1 MPTMCNNPY
10 KRSVQTSDLNAAES
24 LLFLTASITPK
35 KRSIVSVGTPSSII
49 PKRRSHTSLLPSP
62 TTNIVHAGPTYV
74 DRNNITFSTPT
85 PTINNKMAPVSHSP
99 FSRGTTPFS
108 FVTTAPCLRRM
119 INDFKSSVVDNRG
132 RGSNFPQ
139 NAIDSILA
147 ADSVPCNITS
157 LRAVPHV
164 GKVLVQK
171 HGPKIL
177 SICKQYLSDLSKWQS
192 QQTSNVLSDEFFG
205 ATNASNVDKHI
216 GKIGPDTFL
225 DFLRPPVPDG
235 PVKDMYFSACKQ
247 ALNEFNIVGKVAV
260 DPILR
265 SSRNSTSNANSV
277 PASETEISFP
287 TAPSFF
293 VNPLNARRAS
303 IEDIMQVSPG
313 TALQLLVPTHY
324 KTKKAGAPMSAIR
337 NNYCSQHGIS
347 DYDQFSTV
355 VFSGVQYL
363 VMPAIVR
370 ANPKRDDILGG
381 LIRKSDIQR
390 LYAQKEGI
398 SIDMPSLTKSVSLWW
413 HQINPHSERYPI
425 IVWGNFEYARCN
437 YNSIFRASHDA
448 KRNLHLF
455 SLVKLET
462 ATDVGSTYA
471 LIKAFQSIQSNETRR
486 TVRRHST
493 SDNGKDSGFKI
504 NLRNRIVVQ
513 FLKNADTVFVEAI
526 EACETDFA
534 YPGCPIVTLNE
545 INKLVV
551 IFYHT
556 LPQIY
561 NWQYCLSVGL
571 RTSTLSNVYKAAFP

>member
-1 MPTMCNNPY
+1 MCNNPY

-24 LLFLTASITPK
+24 LLFLTVSITPK

-49 PKRRSHTSLLPSP
+49 PKRRCHTSLLPSL

-85 PTINNKMAPVSHSP
+85 PTINNKRAPVSHSP

-119 INDFKSSVVDNRG
+119 INDFKSSVVDNCG

-164 GKVLVQK
+164 GKV
-171 HGPKIL
+171 
-177 SICKQYLSDLSKWQS
+177 
-192 QQTSNVLSDEFFG
+192 
-205 ATNASNVDKHI
+205 
-216 GKIGPDTFL
+216 
-225 DFLRPPVPDG
+225 
-235 PVKDMYFSACKQ
+235 
-247 ALNEFNIVGKVAV
+247 AV

-265 SSRNSTSNANSV
+265 SSRNITSNANSV

-425 IVWGNFEYARCN
+425 SIVKKMLEYSKYIGLCRM
-437 YNSIFRASHDA
+437 S
-448 KRNLHLF
+448 
-455 SLVKLET
+455 
-462 ATDVGSTYA
+462 
-471 LIKAFQSIQSNETRR
+471 
-486 TVRRHST
+486 
-493 SDNGKDSGFKI
+493 
-504 NLRNRIVVQ
+504 VVT
-513 FLKNADTVFVEAI
+513 FM
-526 EACETDFA
+526 
-534 YPGCPIVTLNE
+534 
-545 INKLVV
+545 
-551 IFYHT
+551 
-556 LPQIY
+556 
-561 NWQYCLSVGL
+561 
-571 RTSTLSNVYKAAFP
+571 